1 MPRVI
6 DGFTQFFDNAGAP
19 LVAGTLKFTES
30 GSNATLKD
38 TYSDFAESVANTNP
52 VVLDASGR
60 CSDVFGTGSY
70 RVTSYDS
77 DGVQIEQFDPM
88 PGIGGVGDFADWDT
102 TVTYAARDIVVGS
115 DGAYYRSL
123 VGSNTANDPA
133 YGAEP
138 TYWEVVQIISVFNVN
153 KAYAVDDIVLWTDG
167 VLYTCETA
175 TTAGDTPVTEPTKW
189 SPDIT
194 YTTVASHATTSAI
207 WVVKN
212 SIINF
217 TGAETITD
225 FPAATKAGEER
236 TLICAGATVFTHA
249 GNITVQGGATY
260 TAAANMVVVVTAIT
274 TTTFH
279 VRPTFVDA
287 TILGALIASL
297 TGKTTPVDAD
307 TLAISD
313 SAASAIGKK
322 VTFANLK
329 AFLVS
334 DTAYNA
340 TSWNGVTT
348 IAPSKNA
355 VRDEFELRAPKA
367 NPTFSGTVTS
377 SHILGPALLALES
390 NRQLQIQ
397 GNVDNSLSGTDP
409 VIYFQLGSSYTLA
422 ADFDANGAFDI
433 VGALSKGSGSFKID
447 HPVDPDNK
455 ILYHSFIEG
464 PRVDLIYRGV
474 AKLKH
479 GSATIDLNKDS
490 SVAGMMPGTFEAL
503 TQNAVVTSLHNQDGF
518 ARVRSEKIIGAKFKI
533 VCEEYASTDEVAWVV
548 IAERGDAFI
557 KTWSVTDADGRM
569 VPEQDKEEATPENLK
584 ALDPEIVETD
594 EKDKPDEIVPVNEL
608 TKKKGYRIHSEA
620 YGVTRPERVKRFKYK
635 KPVNSTRS

>member
-207 WVVKN
+207 WAVKN
-212 SIINF
+212 SIISF
-217 TGAETITD
+217 TGSETITD

-236 TLICAGATVFTHA
+236 LLICAGAAVFTHA
-249 GNITVQGGATY
+249 GNITVQGGLTY
-260 TAAANMVVVVTAIT
+260 TAAANYVVVVTALT

-279 VRPTFVDA
+279 VRPT
-287 TILGALIASL
+287 TITAGTLGALIAGA

-307 TLAISD
+307 SLALVD
-313 SAASAIGKK
+313 SAASNIIKK
-322 VTFANLK
+322 LTIANLK
-329 AFLVS
+329 ALLVS

-340 TSWNGVTT
+340 TSWNAVTDV
-348 IAPSKNA
+348 APSKNA
-355 VRDEFELRAPKA
+355 VRDKVETLAPLA
-367 NPTFSGTVTS
+367 APALTGTVTIDGIISLS
-377 SHILGPALLALES
+377 SGAISTTSSLGVQS
-390 NRQLQIQ
+390 D
-397 GNVDNSLSGTDP
+397 GNVL
-409 VIYFQLGSSYTLA
+409 QLITTGAHAMSFLTTNTTRMTVA
-422 ADFDANGAFDI
+422 AGGAVNVVGAF
-433 VGALSKGSGSFKID
+433 SKGSGSFKID

-455 ILYHSFIEG
+455 FLYHSFIEG
-464 PRVDLIYRGV
+464 PRIDLVYRGV
-474 AKLKH
+474 AKLIN
-479 GSATIDLNKDS
+479 GTAIIDLNKDS
-490 SVAGMMPGTFEAL
+490 SVAGMMDGTFEAL
-503 TQNAVVTSLHNQDGF
+503 TQNAVVTSLHNQNGF
-518 ARVRSEKIIGAKFKI
+518 ARVRSEKITGAKFKI
-533 VCEEYASTDEVAWVV
+533 VSEESASTDEVAWVV
-548 IAERGDAFI
+548 MAERADKFI
-557 KTWSVTDADGRM
+557 KTWDVTDANGRM
-569 VPEQDKEEATPENLK
+569 VPEQDKEEAAVEDLK

-594 EKDKPDEIVPVNEL
+594 EKDKPDEIAAVNEL
-608 TKKKGYRIHSEA
+608 TQKKGHRIHFEA

-635 KPVNSTRS
+635 RPVKS